1 MNKPGRPRR
10 ATPAPKPVSWRPKTE
25 AIRQKYLDLGGAR
38 WLARMVE
45 EAK

>member
-1 MNKPGRPRR
+1 MQDFEQDIPD
-10 ATPAPKPVSWRPKTE
+10 

-45 EAK
+45 EAKCYP